1 MKIINFYNDLQER
14 EKKLLFISFV
24 LIISLVLYFIFSGVY
39 SNYTR
44 SSLNLEKAKSDYEYV
59 FNKIQRIQNSY
70 DKNALDKN
78 VITKLISSNN
88 FENKVNNLQISSTDK
103 LIYVTFTTS
112 NINDAVSVT
121 EKLMNGSLNQIRN
134 IRYQQSDKQINTQLI
149 FN

>member
-24 LIISLVLYFIFSGVY
+24 LIILLILYFIFSGVY

-59 FNKIQRIQNSY
+59 LNKIQRIQNSY
-70 DKNALDKN
+70 DKKALDKI
-78 VITKLISSNN
+78 VISKLISSNN

-121 EKLMNGSLNQIRN
+121 EKLMNGSLNQISN

>member
-24 LIISLVLYFIFSGVY
+24 LIISLVLYFIFSSVY

-59 FNKIQRIQNSY
+59 LNKIQRIQNSY
-70 DKNALDKN
+70 DKNVLDKN

-121 EKLMNGSLNQIRN
+121 EKLMNGSLNQISN

>member
-24 LIISLVLYFIFSGVY
+24 LIILLILYFIFSGVY

-70 DKNALDKN
+70 DKNVLDKN

-88 FENKVNNLQISSTDK
+88 FENIVNNLQISSTDK

-121 EKLMNGSLNQIRN
+121 EKLMNGSLNQISN

>member
-24 LIISLVLYFIFSGVY
+24 LIILLILYFIFSGIY

-59 FNKIQRIQNSY
+59 LNKIQRIQNSY
-70 DKNALDKN
+70 DKKALDKN
-78 VITKLISSNN
+78 VISKLISSNN
-88 FENKVNNLQISSTDK
+88 FEDKVNNLQISSIDK
-103 LIYVTFTTS
+103 LIYVTFTSS

-121 EKLMNGSLNQIRN
+121 EKLINGSLNQISN
-134 IRYQQSDKQINTQLI
+134 IRYQQFDKQINTQLI

>member
-24 LIISLVLYFIFSGVY
+24 LIILLILYFIFSGVY

-59 FNKIQRIQNSY
+59 LNKIQRIQNSY
-70 DKNALDKN
+70 DKKALDKN
-78 VITKLISSNN
+78 VISKLISSNN
-88 FENKVNNLQISSTDK
+88 FEDKVNNLQISSIDK
-103 LIYVTFTTS
+103 LIYVTFTSS

-121 EKLMNGSLNQIRN
+121 EKLINGSLNQISN

>member
-59 FNKIQRIQNSY
+59 LNKIQRIQNSY
-70 DKNALDKN
+70 DKNVLDKN

-121 EKLMNGSLNQIRN
+121 EKLMNGYLNQISN

>member
-24 LIISLVLYFIFSGVY
+24 LIISLVFYFIFSGVY

-59 FNKIQRIQNSY
+59 LNKIQRIQNSY
-70 DKNALDKN
+70 DKNVLDKN

-121 EKLMNGSLNQIRN
+121 EKLMNGSLNQIIN
-134 IRYQQSDKQINTQLI
+134 ISYQQSDKQINTQLI

>member
-24 LIISLVLYFIFSGVY
+24 LIILLILYFIFSGVY

-70 DKNALDKN
+70 DKKALDKN
-78 VITKLISSNN
+78 VISKLISSNN
-88 FENKVNNLQISSTDK
+88 FEDKVNNLQISSIDK
-103 LIYVTFTTS
+103 LIYVTFTSS

-121 EKLMNGSLNQIRN
+121 EKLINGSLNQISN
-134 IRYQQSDKQINTQLI
+134 IRYQQFDKQINTQLI

>member
-24 LIISLVLYFIFSGVY
+24 LIISLVLYFIFSGVH

-59 FNKIQRIQNSY
+59 LNKIQRIQNSY
-70 DKNALDKN
+70 DKKVLDKN

-121 EKLMNGSLNQIRN
+121 EKLMNGSLNQISN
-134 IRYQQSDKQINTQLI
+134 IRYQQFDKQINTQLI

>member
-59 FNKIQRIQNSY
+59 LNKIQRIQNSY
-70 DKNALDKN
+70 DKKALDKN
-78 VITKLISSNN
+78 VISKLISSNN
-88 FENKVNNLQISSTDK
+88 FEDKVNNLQISSIDK
-103 LIYVTFTTS
+103 LIYVTFTSS

-121 EKLMNGSLNQIRN
+121 EKLINGSLNQISN
-134 IRYQQSDKQINTQLI
+134 IRYQQFDKQINTQLI

>member
-14 EKKLLFISFV
+14 EKNLLFISFV
-24 LIISLVLYFIFSGVY
+24 LIISLVLYFIFSSVY

-59 FNKIQRIQNSY
+59 LNKIQRIQNSY
-70 DKNALDKN
+70 DKNVLDKN

-121 EKLMNGSLNQIRN
+121 EKLMNGSLNQISN

>member
-24 LIISLVLYFIFSGVY
+24 LIISLVLYFIFSGVH

-59 FNKIQRIQNSY
+59 LNKIQRIQNSY
-70 DKNALDKN
+70 DKNVLDKN

-121 EKLMNGSLNQIRN
+121 EKLMNGSLNQISN
-134 IRYQQSDKQINTQLI
+134 IRYQQSDKQINTELI

>member
-1 MKIINFYNDLQER
+1 MKIINFYNNLQER

-59 FNKIQRIQNSY
+59 LNKIQRIQNSY
-70 DKNALDKN
+70 DKNVLDKN

-103 LIYVTFTTS
+103 LIYVTFTSS

-121 EKLMNGSLNQIRN
+121 EKLMNGSLNQISN

>member
-24 LIISLVLYFIFSGVY
+24 LIISLVLYFIFSSVY

-59 FNKIQRIQNSY
+59 LNKIQRIQNSY
-70 DKNALDKN
+70 DKKALDKN
-78 VITKLISSNN
+78 VISKLISSNN
-88 FENKVNNLQISSTDK
+88 FEDKVNNLQISSIDK
-103 LIYVTFTTS
+103 LIYVTFTSS

-121 EKLMNGSLNQIRN
+121 EKLMNGSLNQISN

>member
-14 EKKLLFISFV
+14 EKKLLFVSFV
-24 LIISLVLYFIFSGVY
+24 LIILLILYFIFSGVY

-59 FNKIQRIQNSY
+59 LNKIQRIQNSY
-70 DKNALDKN
+70 DKKALDKN
-78 VITKLISSNN
+78 VISKLISSNN
-88 FENKVNNLQISSTDK
+88 FEDKVNNLQISSIDK
-103 LIYVTFTTS
+103 LIYVTFTSS

-121 EKLMNGSLNQIRN
+121 EKLINGSLNQISN
-134 IRYQQSDKQINTQLI
+134 IRYQQFDKQINTQLI

>member
-24 LIISLVLYFIFSGVY
+24 LIISLVLYFIFSSVY

-59 FNKIQRIQNSY
+59 LNKIQRIQNSY
-70 DKNALDKN
+70 DKNILDKN

-121 EKLMNGSLNQIRN
+121 EKLMNGSLNQISN

>member
-24 LIISLVLYFIFSGVY
+24 LIILLILYFIFSGVY

-59 FNKIQRIQNSY
+59 LNKIQRIQNSY
-70 DKNALDKN
+70 DKKALDKN
-78 VITKLISSNN
+78 VISKLISSNN
-88 FENKVNNLQISSTDK
+88 FEDKVNNLQISSTDK

-121 EKLMNGSLNQIRN
+121 EKLMNGSLNQISN

>member
-59 FNKIQRIQNSY
+59 LNKIQRIQNSY
-70 DKNALDKN
+70 DKNVLDKN

-88 FENKVNNLQISSTDK
+88 FENKVNNLKISSTDK
-103 LIYVTFTTS
+103 LIYVTFTSS

-121 EKLMNGSLNQIRN
+121 EKLMNGSLNQISN

>member
-24 LIISLVLYFIFSGVY
+24 LIISLVLYFIFSSVY

-59 FNKIQRIQNSY
+59 LNKIQRIQDSY
-70 DKNALDKN
+70 GKNILDKN

-88 FENKVNNLQISSTDK
+88 FENKVNDLQISSTDK

-121 EKLMNGSLNQIRN
+121 EKLMNGSLNQISN
-134 IRYQQSDKQINTQLI
+134 IRNQQSDKQINTQLI

>member
-24 LIISLVLYFIFSGVY
+24 LIILLILYFIFSGVY

-59 FNKIQRIQNSY
+59 LNKIQRIQNSY
-70 DKNALDKN
+70 DKKALDKN
-78 VITKLISSNN
+78 VISKLISSNN
-88 FENKVNNLQISSTDK
+88 FEDKVNNLQISSIDK
-103 LIYVTFTTS
+103 LIYVTFTSS

-121 EKLMNGSLNQIRN
+121 EKLINSSLNQISN
-134 IRYQQSDKQINTQLI
+134 IRYQQFDKQINTQLI

>member
-24 LIISLVLYFIFSGVY
+24 LIISLVLYFIFSGVH

-59 FNKIQRIQNSY
+59 LNKIQRIQNSY
-70 DKNALDKN
+70 DKKVLDKN
-78 VITKLISSNN
+78 VITKLVSSNN

-112 NINDAVSVT
+112 NINDAVSVS
-121 EKLMNGSLNQIRN
+121 EKLINGSLNEISS
-134 IRYQQSDKQINTQLI
+134 IKYQRSNNKINTQLI

>member
-59 FNKIQRIQNSY
+59 LNKIQRIQNSY

-121 EKLMNGSLNQIRN
+121 EKLMNGSLNQISN

>member
-24 LIISLVLYFIFSGVY
+24 LIISLVLYFIFSSVY

-59 FNKIQRIQNSY
+59 LNKIQRIQDSY
-70 DKNALDKN
+70 GKNILDKN
-78 VITKLISSNN
+78 VITKLISSTN
-88 FENKVNNLQISSTDK
+88 FENKVNDLQISSTDK

-121 EKLMNGSLNQIRN
+121 EKLMNGSLNQISN

>member
-24 LIISLVLYFIFSGVY
+24 LIILLILYFIFSGIY

-59 FNKIQRIQNSY
+59 LNKIQRIQNSY
-70 DKNALDKN
+70 DKNVLDKN

-112 NINDAVSVT
+112 NINDAVSIT
-121 EKLMNGSLNQIRN
+121 EKLMNGSLNQISN

>member
-24 LIISLVLYFIFSGVY
+24 LIISLVLYFIFSGVH

-59 FNKIQRIQNSY
+59 LNKIQRIQNSY
-70 DKNALDKN
+70 DKKVLDKN

-88 FENKVNNLQISSTDK
+88 FENKVNNLQISSADK

-121 EKLMNGSLNQIRN
+121 EKLMNGSLNQISN
-134 IRYQQSDKQINTQLI
+134 IRYQQSDKQINTELI

>member
-24 LIISLVLYFIFSGVY
+24 LIILLILYFIFSGVY

-59 FNKIQRIQNSY
+59 LNKIQRIQNSY
-70 DKNALDKN
+70 DKKALDKN
-78 VITKLISSNN
+78 VISKLISSNN
-88 FENKVNNLQISSTDK
+88 FEDKVNNLQISSIDK
-103 LIYVTFTTS
+103 LIYVTFTSS

-121 EKLMNGSLNQIRN
+121 EKLINGSLNQISN
-134 IRYQQSDKQINTQLI
+134 IRYQQFDKQINTQLI

>member
-78 VITKLISSNN
+78 VITKLISSNK
-88 FENKVNNLQISSTDK
+88 FKRCS
-103 LIYVTFTTS
+103 
-112 NINDAVSVT
+112 
-121 EKLMNGSLNQIRN
+121 
-134 IRYQQSDKQINTQLI
+134 
-149 FN
+149 

>member
-59 FNKIQRIQNSY
+59 LNKIQRIQNSY
-70 DKNALDKN
+70 DKKALDKN
-78 VITKLISSNN
+78 VISKLISSNN
-88 FENKVNNLQISSTDK
+88 FEDKVNNLQISSIDK
-103 LIYVTFTTS
+103 LIYVTFTSS

-121 EKLMNGSLNQIRN
+121 EKLINGSLNQISN

>member
-24 LIISLVLYFIFSGVY
+24 LIISLVLYFIFSSVY

-59 FNKIQRIQNSY
+59 LNKIQRIQNSY
-70 DKNALDKN
+70 DKNVLDKN

-112 NINDAVSVT
+112 NINDAVSIT
-121 EKLMNGSLNQIRN
+121 EKLMNGSLNQISN

>member
-59 FNKIQRIQNSY
+59 LNKIQRIQNSY
-70 DKNALDKN
+70 DKNVLDKN

-112 NINDAVSVT
+112 NINDAVSIT
-121 EKLMNGSLNQIRN
+121 EKLMNGSLNQISN

>member
-59 FNKIQRIQNSY
+59 LNKIQRIQNSY
-70 DKNALDKN
+70 DKKALDKN
-78 VITKLISSNN
+78 VISKLISSNN
-88 FENKVNNLQISSTDK
+88 FEDKVNNLQISSTDK

-121 EKLMNGSLNQIRN
+121 EKLMNGSLNQISN

>member
-24 LIISLVLYFIFSGVY
+24 LVILLILYFIFSGVY

-59 FNKIQRIQNSY
+59 LNKIQRIQNSY
-70 DKNALDKN
+70 DKKALDKN
-78 VITKLISSNN
+78 VISKLISSNN
-88 FENKVNNLQISSTDK
+88 FEDKVNNLQISSIDK
-103 LIYVTFTTS
+103 LIYVTFTSS

-121 EKLMNGSLNQIRN
+121 EKLINGSLNQISN
-134 IRYQQSDKQINTQLI
+134 IRYQQFDKQINTQLI

>member
-24 LIISLVLYFIFSGVY
+24 LIISLVFYFIFSGVY

-59 FNKIQRIQNSY
+59 LNKIQRIQNSY
-70 DKNALDKN
+70 DKNVLDKN

-121 EKLMNGSLNQIRN
+121 EKLMNGSLNQISN

>member
-14 EKKLLFISFV
+14 EKKLLFISSV
-24 LIISLVLYFIFSGVY
+24 LIISLVLYFIFSGVH

-59 FNKIQRIQNSY
+59 LNKIQRIQNSY
-70 DKNALDKN
+70 DKNVLDKN

-121 EKLMNGSLNQIRN
+121 EKLMNGSLNQISN

>member
-24 LIISLVLYFIFSGVY
+24 LIILLILYFIFSGVY
-39 SNYTR
+39 SNYAR

-59 FNKIQRIQNSY
+59 LNKIQRIQNSY
-70 DKNALDKN
+70 DKNVLDKN

-88 FENKVNNLQISSTDK
+88 FENIVNNLQISSTDK

-121 EKLMNGSLNQIRN
+121 EKLMNGSLNQISN

>member
-24 LIISLVLYFIFSGVY
+24 LIILLILYFIFSGVY

-59 FNKIQRIQNSY
+59 LNKIQRIQNSY
-70 DKNALDKN
+70 DKKALDKN
-78 VITKLISSNN
+78 VISKLISSNN
-88 FENKVNNLQISSTDK
+88 FEDKVNNLQISSIDK
-103 LIYVTFTTS
+103 LIYVTFTSS

-121 EKLMNGSLNQIRN
+121 EKLINGSLNQISN
-134 IRYQQSDKQINTQLI
+134 IRYQQFDEQINTQLI

>member
-24 LIISLVLYFIFSGVY
+24 LIISLVLYFIFSGVH

-59 FNKIQRIQNSY
+59 LNKIQRIQNSY
-70 DKNALDKN
+70 DKNVLDKN

-121 EKLMNGSLNQIRN
+121 EKLMNGSLNQISN
-134 IRYQQSDKQINTQLI
+134 IRYQQSDNQINIQLI

>member
-59 FNKIQRIQNSY
+59 LNKIQRIQNSY
-70 DKNALDKN
+70 DKNILDKN

-121 EKLMNGSLNQIRN
+121 EKLMNGSLNQISN

>member
-24 LIISLVLYFIFSGVY
+24 LIISLVLYFIFSSVY

-59 FNKIQRIQNSY
+59 LNKIQRIQNSY
-70 DKNALDKN
+70 DKNVLDKN

-88 FENKVNNLQISSTDK
+88 FENRVNNLQISSDDK

-112 NINDAVSVT
+112 NINDAVSLT
-121 EKLMNGSLNQIRN
+121 EKLMNGSLNQINN
-134 IRYQQSDKQINTQLI
+134 IRYQQSDKKINTQLI

>member
-59 FNKIQRIQNSY
+59 LNKIQRIQNSY
-70 DKNALDKN
+70 DKNVLDKN

-112 NINDAVSVT
+112 NINDAVSIT
-121 EKLMNGSLNQIRN
+121 EKLMNGSLNQISN
-134 IRYQQSDKQINTQLI
+134 IRYQQFDKQINTQLI